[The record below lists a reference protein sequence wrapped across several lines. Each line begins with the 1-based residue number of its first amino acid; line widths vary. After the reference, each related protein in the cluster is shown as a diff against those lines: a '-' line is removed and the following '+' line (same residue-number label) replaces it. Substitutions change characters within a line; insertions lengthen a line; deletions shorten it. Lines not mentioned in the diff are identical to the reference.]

1 MDTVDLAA
9 GLKAATNDVDEAFED
24 PQGFQ
29 ADGAGNCRIPDGQTL
44 TPPRLQAPTVD
55 PLIAFA
61 PDGQT
66 GDNLDGEM
74 ALGVIQKQR

>member
-1 MDTVDLAA
+1 MDTVDLDA

-44 TPPRLQAPTVD
+44 TLPRPGPSVPTG
-55 PLIAFA
+55 PSRA
-61 PDGQT
+61 
-66 GDNLDGEM
+66 
-74 ALGVIQKQR
+74 